1 MHVFQPGV
9 LFEKY
14 MDADLRQCE
23 NAYLYE
29 QKETWNRIIVPKGR
43 L

>member
-14 MDADLRQCE
+14 MDADLKQCE
-23 NAYLYE
+23 SVYLNQ
-29 QKETWNRIIVPKGR
+29 QKET
-43 L
+43 